1 LGLKNSIF
9 HYCGKGTV
17 WDSLGHYFIWR
28 RRQRVVADGPFKPIF
43 GPGFFAPFFFM
54 PFRIRSAIRLR
65 SEMKA
70 RLSDWNANR
79 HNFLIDRDRSI
90 SCDSDP
96 TWRFEPA
103 AATDAG
109 RSTSD

>member
-1 LGLKNSIF
+1 MEVS
-9 HYCGKGTV
+9 T
-17 WDSLGHYFIWR
+17 DSVR
-28 RRQRVVADGPFKPIF
+28 
-43 GPGFFAPFFFM
+43 
-54 PFRIRSAIRLR
+54 
-65 SEMKA
+65 EMKA

-103 AATDAG
+103 G
-109 RSTSD
+109 RNGCRALDF

>member
-1 LGLKNSIF
+1 
-9 HYCGKGTV
+9 
-17 WDSLGHYFIWR
+17 
-28 RRQRVVADGPFKPIF
+28 
-43 GPGFFAPFFFM
+43 
-54 PFRIRSAIRLR
+54 
-65 SEMKA
+65 MKA

-103 AATDAG
+103 G
-109 RSTSD
+109 RNGCRALDF